1 MNVLLGGAASSRS
14 LTVSDLAAHFRAT
27 GLPGQSVH
35 TYTKLAEFYNSLA
48 GKGMTETDKGNAIK
62 AYQKGLIING
72 DPHAVAFGVIAAA
85 KTIRQGTAAVDVDR
99 TPSWEE
105 AYNMG
110 IGKVTGS
117 WDEIPWTRIAL
128 VGVGLL
134 AAYGFAT
141 GLGKGIVSR

>member
-1 MNVLLGGAASSRS
+1 
-14 LTVSDLAAHFRAT
+14 
-27 GLPGQSVH
+27 
-35 TYTKLAEFYNSLA
+35 
-48 GKGMTETDKGNAIK
+48 KGNAIK

-141 GLGKGIVSR
+141 GLGKGIVSRWAAHLPDASRRSSAASTAAARRKKTWAVFTIPKV